1 MDPITEVDE
10 NIFHTTEMSVIMEE
24 PFEYERDQLE
34 RDERAREEQKD
45 LADLN
50 VIDDEVDKMQF
61 AIAKA

>member
-50 VIDDEVDKMQF
+50 VIDDEVDKM
-61 AIAKA
+61 